1 MSNPICINNVKIEN
15 TMFFEELTVCKEVMF
30 RIEHAAVVAPRTVR
44 ELVKFTDSIPKLISW
59 KNAVVAQIE
68 QF

>member
-1 MSNPICINNVKIEN
+1 
-15 TMFFEELTVCKEVMF
+15 MFFEELTVYEEVMF
-30 RIEHAAVVAPRTVR
+30 RIEYAAVVAPRTIR
-44 ELVKFTDSIPKLISW
+44 ELVKFTDNIPKLISW